1 MIQVSNTNLRPIAWI
16 VSIILLLVVGFSAS
30 GGGAA
35 LVMDPTGKSI
45 GLPAEGLRDTLF
57 DNFQLP
63 GLILFFAVGLLSL
76 MASVFTILKNPIYPT
91 LIFCQGAILTG
102 WILVQVYLLPES
114 HILQLICFIVG
125 LLLMLLGNFQKSKRA
140 L

>member
-1 MIQVSNTNLRPIAWI
+1 MKQEASSNLQSIAWS

-35 LVMDPTGKSI
+35 LVMDPSGKSI
-45 GLPAEGLRDTLF
+45 GLPAEGLRDTMF
-57 DNFQLP
+57 SDFQLP

-76 MASVFTILKNPIYPT
+76 MASVITMLKKPIYPT
-91 LIFCQGAILTG
+91 LVFCQGSILTG

-114 HILQLICFIVG
+114 HYLQLIFFIIG

>member
-1 MIQVSNTNLRPIAWI
+1 MKQTAHKNLISIAWS

-35 LVMDPTGKSI
+35 LVIDPSGKSI
-45 GLPAEGLRDTLF
+45 GLPAAGLRDTMF
-57 DNFQLP
+57 DDFKLP
-63 GLILFFAVGLLSL
+63 GFILFFAVGFLSL
-76 MASVFTILKNPIYPT
+76 LASVFTMLKHAVYPT
-91 LIFCQGAILTG
+91 LIFCQGAILAG

-114 HILQLICFIVG
+114 HYLQLIYFIIG
-125 LLLMLLGNFQKSKRA
+125 LLLMLLGNFQRSKRA

>member
-1 MIQVSNTNLRPIAWI
+1 MKEKANTYLQSIAWSI
-16 VSIILLLVVGFSAS
+16 SIILLLVVGFSAG

-35 LVMDPTGKSI
+35 LVIDPSGKTI
-45 GLPAEGLRDTLF
+45 GLPAEGLRDTMF
-57 DNFQLP
+57 DDFQLP
-63 GLILFFAVGLLSL
+63 GLILLFAVGMLSL
-76 MASVFTILKNPIYPT
+76 LASVFTMLKHPIYPT
-91 LIFCQGAILTG
+91 LVFCQGAILAG

-114 HILQLICFIVG
+114 HYLQLVYFIIG

>member
-1 MIQVSNTNLRPIAWI
+1 MKRKSNTNLQSIAWS
-16 VSIILLLVVGFSAS
+16 VSIILLFVVGFSAG

-35 LVMDPTGKSI
+35 LVMDPSGKSI

-57 DNFQLP
+57 DDFQLP

-76 MASVFTILKNPIYPT
+76 MASVFTMLKNPIYPT

-114 HILQLICFIVG
+114 HILQLICFIIG

>member
-1 MIQVSNTNLRPIAWI
+1 MKGTARTNLQSISWSL
-16 VSIILLLVVGFSAS
+16 SIIILLVVGFSAS

-35 LVMDPTGKSI
+35 LVMDPSGNSI
-45 GLPAEGLRDTLF
+45 GLPAEGLRDTMF
-57 DNFQLP
+57 NDFQLP
-63 GLILFFAVGLLSL
+63 GLILFFVVGLLSL
-76 MASVFTILKNPIYPT
+76 MASIITLLKKPIYPT

-102 WILVQVYLLPES
+102 WILVQVYLLTES
-114 HILQLICFIVG
+114 HILQLICFIIG